1 MHMCVLGAC
10 TSAQH
15 QATENPLLWGV
26 NLSRPLD
33 LLAFQ
38 MQPNCVEKIRKA
50 HRRVSRKGQEDTGKA
65 AQVNCTKTAQLK
77 ELERFG
83 LGT

>member
-65 AQVNCTKTAQLK
+65 ASCCPHVPCHCKITVPTLV
-77 ELERFG
+77 
-83 LGT
+83 